1 MLLKGQRGCKDAFA
15 MKKAWIRASSENGVF
30 TLSGGAAYPGTLPQA
45 AQEFIR
51 MLE

>member
-1 MLLKGQRGCKDAFA
+1 LKHRLKDGA
-15 MKKAWIRASSENGVF
+15 F
-30 TLSGGAAYPGTLPQA
+30 TLGGGAAYPGTLPQA